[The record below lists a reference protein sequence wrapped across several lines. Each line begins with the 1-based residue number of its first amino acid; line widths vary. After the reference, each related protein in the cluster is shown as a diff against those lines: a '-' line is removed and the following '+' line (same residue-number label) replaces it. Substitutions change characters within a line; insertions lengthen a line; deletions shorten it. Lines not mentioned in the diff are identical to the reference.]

1 MTFCTR
7 CQVFSSE
14 LGIEVM
20 LSCSF
25 ALFNGLLM
33 EVITAVSVGSNLQ
46 LAPSG
51 GVKASS
57 HPTLRHHS
65 PGSP

>member
-1 MTFCTR
+1 MTFRTR

-14 LGIEVM
+14 LGVEVM
-20 LSCSF
+20 LSCRF

-51 GVKASS
+51 DVKASS
-57 HPTLRHHS
+57 HPTLRRHL